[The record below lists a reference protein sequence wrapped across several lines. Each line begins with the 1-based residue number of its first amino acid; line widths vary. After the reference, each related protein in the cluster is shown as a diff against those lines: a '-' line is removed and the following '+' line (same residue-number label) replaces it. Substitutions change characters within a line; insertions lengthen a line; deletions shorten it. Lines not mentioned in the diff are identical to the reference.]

1 MEINAKIC
9 YYAIIFFSLIQVLA
23 KRLGCNV
30 VMTDAE
36 KGVAVGVGVSVAA
49 LGAAAGAVLAAK
61 AIGWLFGG
69 KDSQNS
75 RRK

>member
-1 MEINAKIC
+1 M
-9 YYAIIFFSLIQVLA
+9 LA

-36 KGVAVGVGVSVAA
+36 KGVAVGVGLSAA
-49 LGAAAGAVLAAK
+49 AVGVAAGAVLAAK

>member
-9 YYAIIFFSLIQVLA
+9 YYAVIFFSLILGA
-23 KRLGCNV
+23 GKETRLQCRDDGCR
-30 VMTDAE
+30 
-36 KGVAVGVGVSVAA
+36 KGVAVGVGLSAA
-49 LGAAAGAVLAAK
+49 AVGVAAGAVLAAK